1 MASPLDMLGEL
12 IQAGMTKS
20 SNNRVKNAMGGQS
33 SGSLGGILED
43 FSKQLETSTGSS
55 GSFLDQL
62 SKMAQE
68 TLKDPVAATKGGN
81 PVAIGGLGALA
92 GAVLGNPGGAAK
104 GALGAGAMAL
114 LAMLAKNA
122 LSGKDAGPSR
132 HALADLPLG
141 LREPASPSEA
151 KELHARADLVMAAMI
166 NAAKA
171 DGVIDQNEL
180 NRIVGRLEETGADRD
195 EAAYVQ
201 AELRKPGNL
210 LDLIKAVPNQEAAVQ
225 VYAASLLATEADTP
239 VERDYLNRLAQGL
252 DLPQQTVAYVHRSLG
267 VA

>member
-1 MASPLDMLGEL
+1 
-12 IQAGMTKS
+12 
-20 SNNRVKNAMGGQS
+20 
-33 SGSLGGILED
+33 
-43 FSKQLETSTGSS
+43 
-55 GSFLDQL
+55 
-62 SKMAQE
+62 
-68 TLKDPVAATKGGN
+68 
-81 PVAIGGLGALA
+81 
-92 GAVLGNPGGAAK
+92 
-104 GALGAGAMAL
+104 MAL

-132 HALADLPLG
+132 QAFTDLPLG
-141 LREPASPSEA
+141 LREPASPSEE
-151 KELHARADLVMAAMI
+151 KELHARAELVMAAMI

-239 VERDYLNRLAQGL
+239 AERDYLNRLAQGL
-252 DLPQQTVAYVHRSLG
+252 DLPPQTVAYVHRSLG